1 LLVDN
6 VVLFVQRL
14 LIASGRFQ
22 CSLAR
27 WTRKVQT
34 LRERCRELFSEDAK
48 EARGVTLLREWL
60 SPEQLA
66 EFDGCR
72 HFEVI
77 GCDSGKRYRIRYG
90 TAANVHE
97 LDDAGH
103 PRVGWCFVPAAH
115 LVAGDVMLAQKIA
128 LETNEVAALAVA
140 NRFPVE
146 LPRQSYQIRR

>member
-60 SPEQLA
+60 SPKQLA
-66 EFDGCR
+66 DFDGCR

-77 GCDSGKRYRIRYG
+77 GCDTGKRYRIRYG
-90 TAANVHE
+90 RTTNVYE
-97 LDDAGH
+97 LDDGGH
-103 PRVGWCFVPAAH
+103 PRVGWCFIPAAD

-128 LETNEVAALAVA
+128 LETNELAALAVA
-140 NRFPVE
+140 NRFPVQ
-146 LPRQSYQIRR
+146 LPYRS

>member
-1 LLVDN
+1 VGN
-6 VVLFVQRL
+6 VVLFAQRL

-22 CSLAR
+22 RFRER

-34 LRERCRELFSEDAK
+34 LRERCREFFSEDAK
-48 EARGVTLLREWL
+48 EARGATLLREWL
-60 SPEQLA
+60 SPKQLA

-90 TAANVHE
+90 RAANVYE

-103 PRVGWCFVPAAH
+103 PRVGWCFVLAAH
-115 LVAGDVMLAQKIA
+115 LAAGDVMLAQKIA
-128 LETNEVAALAVA
+128 LETNELAALAVA
-140 NRFPVE
+140 NRFPVQ
-146 LPRQSYQIRR
+146 LPHQS